1 MNQTGHLDLLTT
13 AVVSTDAS
21 TSRYK
26 YFPSGQSGR
35 QQISRRSGN
44 DRALEQMTSDEWNN
58 IEPRL
63 SPDGKYVLFL
73 SYPGTLK
80 VIPEKS
86 DMGWTHRL
94 RQPVNPQIA
103 VG

>member
-1 MNQTGHLDLLTT
+1 
-13 AVVSTDAS
+13 
-21 TSRYK
+21 
-26 YFPSGQSGR
+26 
-35 QQISRRSGN
+35 
-44 DRALEQMTSDEWNN
+44 MTSDEWNN